1 MLTHLRDRCVS
12 GHRAIFSGIH
22 LLAVSLGSEPLD
34 KTFTDFGC
42 LKFSCIACGIDR
54 NCGRHFLDD
63 GGRRSVGH
71 LNFGAFTRV
80 RRVIN
85 GYGAIYYLPLTVI
98 VSVTGQSDVM
108 VVYSTSLSVLVT
120 AGPGTV
126 S

>member
-1 MLTHLRDRCVS
+1 MDQTCLQYRCV
-12 GHRAIFSGIH
+12 GGKRTILCRIN
-22 LLAVSLGSEPLD
+22 LPAVSLGSEPLD

-98 VSVTGQSDVM
+98 ISVTGQSDVI
-108 VVYSTSLSVLVT
+108 VV
-120 AGPGTV
+120 
-126 S
+126 